1 MKRTLILPVVLVTL
15 AILTFATAADA
26 EPCAAQNIDIVQAR
40 NVLRFAKMDL
50 EAAKSTESTHLA
62 IDHLILNDQ
71 SGGPIC
77 HTCVT
82 NAYSVNQSRAS
93 VAAAEKALAVA
104 KGAYESCLSSYT
116 CGRCNQ
122 FGDDHLAN
130 PQPNCSHRYVVY
142 TCDSD
147 ANTHNQVTCE
157 GCNQTYWQ
165 CAPGSHNH
173 VKIICI
179 ISRRVDS
186 TTKVVRGK
194 IVGGHP
200 MVYTTGCGK
209 TYWACN
215 NETNHNRITTC
226 PVSKCNIKKDGCD
239 TTYSCASRH
248 TLNSNQVGGNSGT
261 TTSPTVQNNGGGTV
275 GNGGGTGGTSSDR
288 VRCGNAGTRRTS
300 CNKGGYA
307 SSSTAHQS
315 VCELGHTYWTC
326 NVAQNNLHGVR
337 HSNRT
342 CSRCGT
348 TFNSRT
354 NGRCTSRWGTIYR
367 WHWEG

>member
-147 ANTHNQVTCE
+147 ANTHNQVTCS
-157 GCNQTYWQ
+157 GCSQTYWQ
-165 CAPGSHNH
+165 CASGTGIHRQ
-173 VKIICI
+173 ITCQ
-179 ISRRVDS
+179 
-186 TTKVVRGK
+186 T
-194 IVGGHP
+194 IVFQDP
-200 MVYTTGCGK
+200 PRSYPGCGQ
-209 TYWACN
+209 TYWMCIDYTKHAL
-215 NETNHNRITTC
+215 TNVGRRTIRTC
-226 PVSKCNIKKDGCD
+226 TGAGVTDG
-239 TTYSCASRH
+239 
-248 TLNSNQVGGNSGT
+248 GT

-275 GNGGGTGGTSSDR
+275 GNGGGTGGTSADR